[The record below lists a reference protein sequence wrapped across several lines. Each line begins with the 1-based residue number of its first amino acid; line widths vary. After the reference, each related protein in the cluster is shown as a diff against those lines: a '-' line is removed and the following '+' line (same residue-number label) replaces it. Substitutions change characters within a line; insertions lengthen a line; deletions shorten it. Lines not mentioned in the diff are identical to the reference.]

1 MAINCRLSIIV
12 NIGKCIL
19 MFLNKDIFLF
29 LSLKKE
35 KSSRVH
41 IYFFI
46 KDLYTKCTHIYK
58 YNVVFCTYDKVALL
72 NNICK
77 QHLLFLAST
86 IVSYMHVA
94 YLMT

>member
-1 MAINCRLSIIV
+1 MIIF

-19 MFLNKDIFLF
+19 MFLNKDICIFFF

-35 KSSRVH
+35 KLLCVY

-46 KDLYTKCTHIYK
+46 KDLYIKCIYIYK
-58 YNVVFCTYDKVALL
+58 YNVVFCIYDKVVLL

-77 QHLLFLAST
+77 
-86 IVSYMHVA
+86 
-94 YLMT
+94 